1 MLYLWCLRSP
11 SAWMGGW
18 DGGDGIRARDIAVA
32 CKGVGRSAAVGN
44 WWLGG
49 MGLLSTFKHF
59 L

>member
-44 WWLGG
+44 WWLGVWG
-49 MGLLSTFKHF
+49 F
-59 L
+59 